1 MNILFELFLT
11 FAKIGLFTFGGGY
24 AMISMIEH
32 ACVDSKQW
40 VSHDDMMNITVI
52 VESTPGPIAIN
63 CATFVGYKQKGV
75 VGAIAATLGI
85 VLPSFIVIYLIAMLL
100 DNFLE
105 IAVIANAFKGIKL
118 AVGILILDAAMK
130 IIKKMSKKA
139 VPRTIMVC
147 AAVLM
152 MVINVLALNFTSVS
166 LMLVAGIVSLC
177 IFVVKDGKEGT
188 AK

>member
-1 MNILFELFLT
+1 
-11 FAKIGLFTFGGGY
+11 
-24 AMISMIEH
+24 
-32 ACVDSKQW
+32 
-40 VSHDDMMNITVI
+40 
-52 VESTPGPIAIN
+52 
-63 CATFVGYKQKGV
+63 
-75 VGAIAATLGI
+75 
-85 VLPSFIVIYLIAMLL
+85 
-100 DNFLE
+100 
-105 IAVIANAFKGIKL
+105 
-118 AVGILILDAAMK
+118 MK

-166 LMLVAGIVSLC
+166 LMLVAGIVGLC